1 MNDKRSKAIFWTR
14 LAVWILIGCVVPI
27 VVFAIKFGLFTVEP
41 SADSM
46 GNPIETTNISIS
58 GWGIIACLI
67 VGKYLTYIVKE
78 IADAYSGYS
87 FAKQCWQGVV
97 HTLPL
102 AIAYAICYFLSGVV
116 SQIMFCLAILTIC
129 KLISY
134 PINPLPKWKYEKKG
148 IEDYTELTEV
158 LTNFVKNVVKGGK

>member
-1 MNDKRSKAIFWTR
+1 MNSKKEKAIFWTR
-14 LAVWILIGCVVPI
+14 LIVWLLIGCVTPI
-27 VVFAIKFGLFTVEP
+27 VVFAAKFGLFVSEP
-41 SADSM
+41 VVDSM
-46 GNPIETTNISIS
+46 GNAVETANISIS

-67 VGKYLTYIVKE
+67 VGRYLVYIVKE

-97 HTLPL
+97 HTIPVV
-102 AIAYAICYFLSGVV
+102 IAYAVCYFLSGVI
-116 SQIMFCLAILTIC
+116 SQLMFCLAILSIC
-129 KLISY
+129 KLIAY